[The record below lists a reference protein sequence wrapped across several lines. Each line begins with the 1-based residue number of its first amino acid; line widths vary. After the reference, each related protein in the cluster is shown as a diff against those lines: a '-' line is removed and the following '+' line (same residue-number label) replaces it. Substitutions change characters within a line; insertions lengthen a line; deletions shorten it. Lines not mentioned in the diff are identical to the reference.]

1 MKIRILRQ
9 FLFPLMDSKSVR
21 SDFPIYTHTPNLVY
35 LDSTATTLKPQVVI
49 DEIDRYYSTYSANV
63 FRGIYEISE
72 EATAEYEKAREVV
85 ASFIGA
91 VDTSEVIFTRNTT
104 ESLNVIAY
112 GLGRQIC
119 DVKSEIVVSMAE
131 HHSNFVPWQQ
141 LASESGGTF
150 KVVEV
155 NSDGIVPLHEKKTA
169 EQIITKNTKIVA
181 LFYASNVLG
190 SVNPIKEIVKTIK
203 SINPDTIVV
212 VDAAQA
218 VSSVPIQVNDLGC
231 DFLAFSG
238 HKALGPTGIGVL
250 WGKRAL
256 LEQMYP
262 FQYGGEMISEVTV
275 QGTKFAPLPHK
286 FEAGTPHIAG
296 AIGLSAALKYIQKL
310 GLGTIKK
317 HTQKITEYTLEL
329 LRENPRITVLGPED
343 SAKRI
348 GIVSFVHKKIHP
360 HDLSQI
366 LAKHNVCIRAGHHCA
381 MPLHRSMGV
390 IASARASF
398 YIYTTKKDIDTFI
411 DAINDAEKILL

>member
-1 MKIRILRQ
+1 MN
-9 FLFPLMDSKSVR
+9 SKSVR
-21 SDFPIYTHTPNLVY
+21 NDFPIYTHKPDLVY
-35 LDSTATTLKPQVVI
+35 LDSTATTLKPQTVI

-63 FRGIYEISE
+63 FRGIYDLSE
-72 EATAEYEKAREVV
+72 EATAAYEKARGVV
-85 ASFIGA
+85 ASFIGVIDA
-91 VDTSEVIFTRNTT
+91 SEVIFTRNTT
-104 ESLNVIAY
+104 ESLNIIAY

-119 DVKSEIVVSMAE
+119 DAKSEIVVSMAE

-141 LASESGGTF
+141 LVEESGGAF

-155 NSDGIVPLHEKKTA
+155 NSDGIVPLHDKKTA
-169 EQIITKNTKIVA
+169 EQIITKNTKLVA

-190 SVNPIKEIVKTIK
+190 SINPIKNCIKTIK
-203 SINPDTIVV
+203 SINPNTIVV

-218 VSSVPIQVNDLGC
+218 VSSIPIQVDDLGC

-238 HKALGPTGIGVL
+238 HKVLGPTGIGVL
-250 WGKRAL
+250 WGKKAL

-275 QGTKFAPLPHK
+275 QNTKFAPLPHK

-296 AIGLSAALKYIQKL
+296 AIGLSAALQYIQKL
-310 GLGTIKK
+310 GLTTIKK
-317 HTQKITEYTLEL
+317 HVQKITEYALV
-329 LRENPRITVLGPED
+329 RIHENPMITVLGPED
-343 SAKRI
+343 PKKRI

-366 LAKHNVCIRAGHHCA
+366 LAKHKVCIRAGHHCA
-381 MPLHRSMGV
+381 MPLHKSMGV

-398 YIYTTKKDIDTFI
+398 YIYTTEKDIDAFI
-411 DAINDAEKILL
+411 DAIADAENILL